1 MTQII
6 KQLQVL
12 WLRNWR
18 IAESRLLFFALLIS
32 VTAVSSVTFFAD
44 RTNQAMQSQASQ
56 IMGGDLVVQSS
67 RPLSESYRQQA
78 EILGIKTAEIIS
90 FPSMV
95 LVNEKSQLVQV
106 KAASTNYP
114 LFGEIQIKDSLSS
127 QGHTQPFSELATN
140 QAWAEPHLLV
150 ALGIQPNTEIQL
162 GQSQVQIA
170 GIISKSP
177 DQGSSVFEFMPQVLI
192 PLKDLLKTGLLTPA
206 SRAKFSLLFAGELKQ
221 IEKLRSWL
229 KPRLLK
235 TEKINSLKDGIPSVQ
250 QALQRGQ
257 KFLSMASLL
266 SVILAGVAI
275 ALTSYSLS
283 QRETNTV
290 AVLKTMGASRR
301 QIIRRYS
308 SQLFLLAT
316 VAAILGI
323 ITGFFIQLVLSY
335 VLRDMIGQTL
345 PSPSFKP
352 VVSGLMTAWVMV
364 LGFSLPQLVRLVNI
378 SPVRIFQKQD
388 STLSKQILFPIIAL
402 VLGVAVLIGLQVHE
416 FVLSLGILVGLAIIM
431 ACFWL
436 FSVLSLKILTL
447 LNSNNSSCFHL
458 SLPKANF
465 RIALLMMVFGIGFF
479 SLLLLTALKTDLL
492 NRWQASLPDHA
503 PNYFL
508 INIQPDEVE
517 PLNQY
522 LRQSIKGSLPN
533 SLSSSSM
540 TLTTTSTTTSTTA
553 TTSTTPFTLYPMI
566 RGRLTEI
573 NSKKVSIEDF
583 KRRRARGLLSRE
595 ANISTAIK
603 LPDGNT
609 IVSGQW
615 FNPTDSEG
623 LSIEEGIAEVLN
635 LKLGDD
641 LTFDIAGQKFKQA
654 ITSIRTVRWDSMQPN
669 FFIMA
674 APTAL
679 QNHPRTFM
687 TSIYVSEQ
695 DKQFVPGLIKQYPSV
710 SAIDISTLL
719 SKIKELIN
727 KAAFAV
733 QAIFVFALLSGIVVL
748 FAALQSQKAERRK
761 EIAILKSMGARHSYL
776 RKNIITEFVLI
787 GSIAGF
793 IAAIFAMFISNL
805 LAYQLFDLTPAINY
819 YLLLVGVVSGGL
831 FVGVGGYMNLK
842 PLLDVSTIGLFQ
854 E

>member
-1 MTQII
+1 MSII
-6 KQLQVL
+6 KL
-12 WLRNWR
+12 WQTNWR

-78 EILGIKTAEIIS
+78 ELLGVRTAEIIS

-106 KAASTNYP
+106 KAASTTYP
-114 LFGEIQIKDSLSS
+114 LFGEIQIADRLGS
-127 QGHTQPFSELATN
+127 QGSVQPFSGLATN
-140 QAWAEPHLLV
+140 QAWAEPHLFV
-150 ALGIQPNTEIQL
+150 ALEIQPNTEIQL
-162 GQSQVQIA
+162 GQSQIKIA

-177 DQGSSVFEFMPQVLI
+177 DQGSSVFEFMPQLLI
-192 PLKDLLKTGLLTPA
+192 PLKDLPKTGLLTPA
-206 SRAKFSLLFAGELKQ
+206 SRAKFSLLFAGESKH
-221 IEKLRSWL
+221 IEKLRDWL
-229 KPRLLK
+229 NPRLQK

-301 QIIRRYS
+301 QIIWRYS

-345 PSPSFKP
+345 PNPSFHP
-352 VVSGLMTAWVMV
+352 AISGLMTAWVMV
-364 LGFSLPQLVRLVNI
+364 LGFSLPQLIRLVNI
-378 SPVRIFQKQD
+378 SPIRIFQKQD
-388 STLSKQILFPIIAL
+388 STLSKQIALPIIAL

-416 FVLSLGILVGLAIIM
+416 LVLSLSILVGLAIIM
-431 ACFWL
+431 AGFWL
-436 FSVLSLKILTL
+436 FSVLFLKILTL
-447 LNSNNSSCFHL
+447 LNSNSSSRFHL

-492 NRWQASLPDHA
+492 NRWQATLPDHA

-517 PLNQY
+517 PLKQYLNQN
-522 LRQSIKGSLPN
+522 LRQSIKGSRTN
-533 SLSSSSM
+533 SLSNSSM
-540 TLTTTSTTTSTTA
+540 ITA
-553 TTSTTPFTLYPMI
+553 TPFTLYPMI

-573 NSKKVSIEDF
+573 NSKKVSINDF

-687 TSIYVSEQ
+687 TSIYVREQ
-695 DKQFVPGLIKQYPSV
+695 DKQFVPGLIKQHPSV

-733 QAIFVFALLSGIVVL
+733 QAIFIFALLSGIVVL

-776 RKNIITEFVLI
+776 RKKIITEFVMI
-787 GSIAGF
+787 GSIAGL
-793 IAAIFAMFISNL
+793 IAAIFAMFISNF

-842 PLLDVSTIGLFQ
+842 PLLDVSPRALFQ